1 MLRAYG
7 FRDKW
12 CAWIAILL
20 SSASTRILLNG
31 EPGPPIWHRQ
41 GLRQGD
47 PLSPMTFVLLV
58 DVLGKLVSAAMVA
71 GVLAPL
77 QPRRAIPRIS
87 IYTDD
92 VILLCCPTPDELIT
106 TKETLRLFGRASDLI
121 MNHNKRSTS
130 TINCTE
136 QDAEE
141 VPRHFGC
148 QLVQFPI
155 SYLGIPLTIRWP
167 THAQLQPMVH
177 CLANR
182 LPS

>member
-1 MLRAYG
+1 MYWA
-7 FRDKW
+7 
-12 CAWIAILL
+12 
-20 SSASTRILLNG
+20 SSFL
-31 EPGPPIWHRQ
+31 PPWW
-41 GLRQGD
+41 
-47 PLSPMTFVLLV
+47 LV
-58 DVLGKLVSAAMVA
+58 T

-77 QPRRAIPRIS
+77 QPRCAIPRIS

-92 VILLCCPTPDELIT
+92 VILLCYPTPDELIT
-106 TKETLRLFGRASDLI
+106 TKETLRLFRRASDLI

-141 VPRHFGC
+141 VPRYFGC

-182 LPS
+182 LPSWKSRLMAKHGRLALVTSVLSAIPVHQLLVKKMIKADDKIRRGFLWAEKDCATGG